1 MPEMKG
7 DEVLQR
13 IHEKL
18 PQAIKIMLTGHAT
31 IEGVANAIKHAML
44 YRYIA
49 KPWHQAD
56 FKLTVTEALNKYLQ
70 DQDIAQKNIALTQLN
85 LQQAELITQ
94 LHKKELHLQQLNE
107 RLQAAL
113 TAELKLKELTAEQQE
128 ANRQLLELSTTDGLT
143 NIPNRRRFDEFL
155 EIEWQRILCT
165 GQTIALAM
173 LDVDFFKKYNDYY
186 GHQAG
191 DDCLRKI
198 AAVLKD
204 TISKEDHLVARYGG
218 EEFAFLCPAT
228 PLEEALSLAE
238 SIRQSVAKLALEHAM
253 SPLKIVT
260 VSVGI
265 TLFAPQPNEKSANL
279 VKSADDA
286 LYRAKSQGRNQVVLG

>member
-1 MPEMKG
+1 
-7 DEVLQR
+7 
-13 IHEKL
+13 
-18 PQAIKIMLTGHAT
+18 
-31 IEGVANAIKHAML
+31 
-44 YRYIA
+44 
-49 KPWHQAD
+49 
-56 FKLTVTEALNKYLQ
+56 
-70 DQDIAQKNIALTQLN
+70 
-85 LQQAELITQ
+85 